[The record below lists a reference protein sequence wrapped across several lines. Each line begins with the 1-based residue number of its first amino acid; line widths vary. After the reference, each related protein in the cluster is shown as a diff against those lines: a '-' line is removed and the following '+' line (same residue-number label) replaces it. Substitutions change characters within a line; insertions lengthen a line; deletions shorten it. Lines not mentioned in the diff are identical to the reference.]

1 MIIATHTHIHTTM
14 RAFLIGLLCLFLWTT
29 VARYIYVTKLRPCQP
44 VVAPVAPIESNRLTT
59 LHLLD
64 GNSPILEGYEQFAF
78 DNNSTIPN
86 ISDDNTRY
94 LDGVAAYLENNP
106 DKNLEILGYYRP
118 SEAELHEG
126 RFENL
131 GLARANKLME
141 LLAERGV
148 APDRVF
154 TDYKVGDEELLR
166 PADFKIFSNGPDTY
180 GNEDERLSRA
190 SYSFDNMVFSDAN
203 FESSSATFT
212 PSQAFLYWADSVKV
226 FLAANPE
233 KALTII
239 GHTDKTGPTQ
249 YNQNLGLERAQAA
262 KQFFESNGVAADIRI
277 NSMGEKQPI
286 ATNKSKEGRQRNRR
300 VNFIIK

>member
-1 MIIATHTHIHTTM
+1 M
-14 RAFLIGLLCLFLWTT
+14 RALLLGLLCLFLWTT

-59 LHLLD
+59 LHLFD
-64 GNSPILEGYEQFAF
+64 GNAPILEGYEQFAF
-78 DNNSTIPN
+78 NNNSTIPT
-86 ISDDNTRY
+86 ITDDNKRY

-148 APDRVF
+148 APDRVY
-154 TDYKVGDEELLR
+154 TDYKVGEEELLH
-166 PADFKIFSNGPDTY
+166 PVDFKIFSNSPETFD
-180 GNEDERLSRA
+180 NADERLSRA

-203 FESSSATFT
+203 FESSSAVFT
-212 PSQAFLYWADSVKV
+212 PSEAFLYWADSVKV
-226 FLAANPE
+226 YLTEYPD

-249 YNQNLGLERAQAA
+249 YNQNLGIERAQAA
-262 KQFFESNGVAADIRI
+262 KKFFEDNGVTSTIRI
-277 NSMGEKQPI
+277 NSKGENQPI
-286 ATNKSKEGRQRNRR
+286 ATNSTKEGRQKNRR